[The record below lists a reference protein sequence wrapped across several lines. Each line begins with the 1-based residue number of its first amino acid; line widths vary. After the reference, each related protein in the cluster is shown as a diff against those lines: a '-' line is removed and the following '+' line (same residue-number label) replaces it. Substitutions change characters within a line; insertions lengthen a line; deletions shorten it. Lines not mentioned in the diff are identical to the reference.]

1 MTKEFADSSPAA
13 FTKADL
19 RRVQIET
26 FVQQI
31 EFHRELTSTND
42 LALQMANQDGLS
54 YPLLVLA
61 EIQTAGRGRRE
72 NRWWAA
78 GGALTFSL
86 LLETDSP
93 LQADGSE
100 AGQLPPHRWPLVS
113 MTAGLAICEALE
125 ELLPKV
131 KIQLKWPNDVYI
143 QGRKVCGI
151 LVETPRLRSGKL
163 VLGVGLNVN
172 NSITS
177 ATEEVSKTAS
187 ALCDVSGSPFPL
199 ADVLVGLLNKL
210 KERLDWI
217 GVRDQELR
225 DRWRKRCLLTNRR
238 VQVDTDNSQLVGL
251 CQGIDDEGALLLDT
265 KEGRKQ
271 CFAGSITLLEV

>member
-1 MTKEFADSSPAA
+1 MTKELADSSPAA
-13 FTKADL
+13 FTEADL

-31 EFHRELTSTND
+31 EFHRELASTND
-42 LALQMANQDGLS
+42 LALTLVGQDGLS
-54 YPLLVLA
+54 CPLLVLA
-61 EIQTAGRGRRE
+61 EIQTAGRGRRA

-93 LQADGSE
+93 LQADGSA
-100 AGQLPPHRWPLVS
+100 AGPLPPHRWPLVS

-131 KIQLKWPNDVYI
+131 EIQLKWPNDVYI

-177 ATEEVSKTAS
+177 ATEEISKTAS

-199 ADVLVGLLNKL
+199 ADVLIGLLNKL